1 MSDYN
6 LPNAGEVFAK
16 STGVLAIAADKIA
29 DYTGAASFNIA
40 VEHAIAYGQNFWP
53 QEIALV
59 QMNVS
64 INYGGVYWNTDK
76 ILAALL
82 GTADVSGTVKDT
94 TTDTANIH
102 KLTNSLSSIPSWEF
116 LSEVTRS
123 SDSKK
128 FQVWAAAGRLAS
140 DLNFSVSK
148 DEFMTSELGIGCF
161 ADASG
166 DVIWLIDD
174 ISA

>member
-6 LPNAGEVFAK
+6 LPNAGEIFAK
-16 STGVLAIAADKIA
+16 STGVLAIDADKIA

-59 QMNVS
+59 QMGVS
-64 INYGGVYWNTDK
+64 LNFGGVYWNTDN

-82 GTADVSGTVKDT
+82 GTSAVSGTVKDT
-94 TTDTANIH
+94 STDTANIH
-102 KLTNSLSSIPSWEF
+102 KLTNALTTIPSWEF

-123 SDSKK
+123 SDTFK
-128 FQVWAAAGRLAS
+128 FQIWAAAGRLAS
-140 DLNFSVSK
+140 DLGFSVSK
-148 DEFMTSELGIGCF
+148 DEFMTSEMGVGCF
-161 ADASG
+161 ADAND
-166 DVIWLIDD
+166 DVLWLIE
-174 ISA
+174 ALV

>member
-6 LPNAGEVFAK
+6 LPNAGEIFAK
-16 STGVLAIAADKIA
+16 SDAVTAIAADKIE

-40 VEHAIAYGQNFWP
+40 VENAIAYGQNFWP
-53 QEIALV
+53 QEVALV

-64 INYGGVYWNTDK
+64 LNYGGVYWNTDK
-76 ILAALL
+76 ILVPLI

-94 TTDTANIH
+94 TAQTANTH
-102 KLTNSLSSIPSWEF
+102 KLTNSLSSVPNFEY

-123 SDSKK
+123 SDSLK

-140 DLNFSVSK
+140 DLNFSISK
-148 DEFMTSELGIGCF
+148 DEFMTTEMGVGCY
-161 ADASG
+161 ADANG
-166 DVIWLIDD
+166 DVIWLIDAL
-174 ISA
+174 S

>member
-16 STGVLAIAADKIA
+16 STGVTAIAADKIA

-59 QMNVS
+59 QMGVS
-64 INYGGVYWNTDK
+64 LNFGGVYWNTDN
-76 ILAALL
+76 ILAALI
-82 GTADVSGTVKDT
+82 GTSPASGTIKDT
-94 TTDTANIH
+94 TLATANIH

-123 SDSKK
+123 SDSFK
-128 FQVWAAAGRLAS
+128 FQIWAAAGRLAS
-140 DLNFSVSK
+140 DLNFSISK
-148 DEFMTSELGIGCF
+148 DEFMTSEMGIGCF
-161 ADASG
+161 ADGSG
-166 DVIWLIDD
+166 DVLWLIEQ
-174 ISA
+174 IA

>member
-6 LPNAGEVFAK
+6 LPNAGEIFTK
-16 STGVLAIAADKIA
+16 SDGVLAIAADKIA

-40 VEHAIAYGQNFWP
+40 VESAIAYGQNFWP
-53 QEIALV
+53 QEVALV

-64 INYGGVYWNTDK
+64 LNYGGVYWNTDK
-76 ILAALL
+76 ILVPLL

-102 KLTNSLSSIPSWEF
+102 KLTNSISSIPNFEY

-123 SDSKK
+123 SDSKL
-128 FQVWAAAGRLAS
+128 FQVWAAAGRLAA
-140 DLNFSVSK
+140 DLNFSISK
-148 DEFMTSELGIGCF
+148 DEFMTSEMGIGCF
-161 ADASG
+161 ADANG

>member
-6 LPNAGEVFAK
+6 RPIGGELFAK
-16 STGVLAIAADKIA
+16 STGVTAVDADKIA
-29 DYTGAASFNIA
+29 DYDGSASFNIA
-40 VEHAIAYGQNFWP
+40 VESAIAYGQNFWP
-53 QEIALV
+53 QEVALI

-76 ILAALL
+76 ILPALL
-82 GTADVSGTVKDT
+82 SVADVSGSIMDT
-94 TTDTANIH
+94 TATAANIH
-102 KLTNSLSSIPSWEF
+102 KLTNSLEAIPSWEF

-123 SDSKK
+123 SDNFK

-140 DLNFSVSK
+140 DLNMSISK

-166 DVIWLIDD
+166 DVIWILQQI
-174 ISA
+174 A